1 MRKSFVIPN
10 QGSKEAWRG
19 ASEGPRC
26 WPPSARSCPLDRRP
40 KRPPQREE
48 RSAWPITTTSA
59 RAPRPSS
66 PAGPRPDK
74 TPLTRALIYTNILLS
89 QAPFSRA
96 KALGRLPHLI
106 VVRRPRVALRLVV
119 GAWSLPQGVGG
130 VGRESPFAVSPSSGP
145 HPAGPLTLRPRRGS
159 VTSGVTA
166 CYVRPSEESLAGK
179 EKRPPRTERGA
190 LVLAR
195 PDVLRMAPT
204 RGVPT

>member
-1 MRKSFVIPN
+1 LLASFRSIPRL
-10 QGSKEAWRG
+10 EIDAR
-19 ASEGPRC
+19 
-26 WPPSARSCPLDRRP
+26 SARQRDRPR
-40 KRPPQREE
+40 RSPPPRLELLGVV
-48 RSAWPITTTSA
+48 A
-59 RAPRPSS
+59 RPSS
-66 PAGPRPDK
+66 VLR

-96 KALGRLPHLI
+96 KALRRLPRPT
-106 VVRRPRVALRLVV
+106 VVRRPWVALRLVV